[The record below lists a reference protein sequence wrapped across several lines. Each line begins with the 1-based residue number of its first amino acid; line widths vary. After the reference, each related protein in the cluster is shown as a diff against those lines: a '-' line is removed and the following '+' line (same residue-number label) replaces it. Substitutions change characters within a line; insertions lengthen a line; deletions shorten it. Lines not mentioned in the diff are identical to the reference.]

1 MRPNPSLDRTSTG
14 LALGPRG
21 TLAYPAPRSL
31 STNPAVSAQL
41 KRQAAYPFRTL
52 PMTTAPSKHSTMPAD
67 WRIGKWW
74 PIGPRV
80 EDPVRL
86 KEFSNAL
93 RALHWDESSRRDSL
107 ASVFDQLSRLAHS
120 ELRYYYKRRKAASRR
135 AAAFR
140 FMAWLLGTLGVL
152 APVVNPL
159 FDPPQPKLLS
169 WGFLA
174 IALAG
179 AFVVAD
185 TVFSGTEGHGRYVTT
200 QLKLEGLFSKFSL
213 EWQALLILYDDQPTA
228 ESAASLIERAIVY
241 VDSFHESLS
250 SETAE
255 WQATMQRVREELA
268 KSAPASNGDGA
279 A

>member
-1 MRPNPSLDRTSTG
+1 
-14 LALGPRG
+14 
-21 TLAYPAPRSL
+21 
-31 STNPAVSAQL
+31 
-41 KRQAAYPFRTL
+41 
-52 PMTTAPSKHSTMPAD
+52 MPAD
-67 WRIGKWW
+67 WRIGLWW

-86 KEFSNAL
+86 KMFSDAL
-93 RALHWDESSRRDSL
+93 RILHWDGSERRNSL
-107 ASVFDQLSRLAHS
+107 VVVFDQLSALAHA
-120 ELRYYYKRRKAASRR
+120 ELRYYYIRRKAASRR

-159 FDPPQPKLLS
+159 FDAPPPKLLS

-179 AFVVAD
+179 AFLVAD

-200 QLKLEGLFSKFSL
+200 QLKIEGLFTKFTL
-213 EWQALLILYDDQPTA
+213 EWQALLVLYDSQPTP
-228 ESAASLIERAIVY
+228 ESAASLLERAIIY
-241 VDSFHESLS
+241 ADGFHESLS

-255 WQATMQRVREELA
+255 WKATMQRVREELA
-268 KSAPASNGDGA
+268 KPTTAGNAQSAA
-279 A
+279 

>member
-1 MRPNPSLDRTSTG
+1 
-14 LALGPRG
+14 
-21 TLAYPAPRSL
+21 
-31 STNPAVSAQL
+31 
-41 KRQAAYPFRTL
+41 
-52 PMTTAPSKHSTMPAD
+52 MPAD
-67 WRIGKWW
+67 WRIGMFW

-80 EDPVRL
+80 EDPIRL
-86 KEFSNAL
+86 KEFSDALSAL
-93 RALHWDESSRRDSL
+93 RWEDSARRTSL
-107 ASVFDQLSRLAHS
+107 IAVFDQLSRLAHA
-120 ELRYYYKRRKAASRR
+120 ELRYYYIRRKAASRR
-135 AAAFR
+135 ATAFR

-159 FDPPQPKLLS
+159 FGTPPPKLLS

-185 TVFSGTEGHGRYVTT
+185 TVFSGTEGHARYVTT
-200 QLKLEGLFSKFSL
+200 QLKLEGLFSKFAL
-213 EWQALLILYDDQPTA
+213 EWQALLVLYDDQPTA
-228 ESAASLIERAIVY
+228 ETAANLIERAIVY
-241 VDSFHESLS
+241 ANSFHESLN

-268 KSAPASNGDGA
+268 KSASAGNGQNA